1 VILLDPAKDMLWG
14 RFREDLA
21 EIADED
27 ELDVLEGMAD
37 MIATRAR
44 EEGATRLFHGLLDT
58 LSNYVRME
66 EPRTLPDPLDWSAAA
81 DRLFEERIQNPRGA
95 AG

>member
-1 VILLDPAKDMLWG
+1 MRAAGAQYSVLSIQRLRGRGSVPIGVILLDPAKDMLWG

-58 LSNYVRME
+58 LSNYVRI
-66 EPRTLPDPLDWSAAA
+66 RSTS
-81 DRLFEERIQNPRGA
+81 
-95 AG
+95 